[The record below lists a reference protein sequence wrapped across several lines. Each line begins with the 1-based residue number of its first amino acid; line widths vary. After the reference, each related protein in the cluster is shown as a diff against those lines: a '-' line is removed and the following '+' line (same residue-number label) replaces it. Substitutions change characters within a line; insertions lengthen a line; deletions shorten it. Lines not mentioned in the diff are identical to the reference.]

1 MKQEEFYEELIGF
14 SDLKINS
21 IEKTVSKYIFHCELK
36 STDAICP
43 NCLKK
48 TSQINQVE
56 PRKVQDL
63 KISEREVWLHLKIKQ
78 YHCSDCNRY
87 FLDNPEWISS
97 GKSYTKRQS
106 KWIFELCQKQSF
118 SQVGALV
125 NLSYRTVERLFY
137 NEAKQQINLEKR
149 YAQVRRLGIDEIS
162 NRKGKKDYVCVLV
175 DLDRGIE
182 LDVLPNRKKETL
194 IAHFQSLGQDFCN
207 QIEVVCSDIWKTYIN
222 VAKELFP
229 NAEIVID
236 RFHVVKSLND
246 VLDNLRKKL
255 RREFKDEEAF
265 KSIKWKLFK
274 RSEKCSEEDKK
285 LLQNAF
291 DKSWLLEEIYN
302 LRNTF
307 NSMFDIAQSKV
318 ELEEQINLWIQF
330 AEQFNFEP
338 LDVFI
343 KTLSNW
349 KTYIAAFA
357 SQRVTNAATEG
368 LNNFLR
374 YFKRI
379 SFGLPKFEHMR
390 LRILIATS

>member
-21 IEKTVSKYIFHCELK
+21 IEQTVSKYIFHCELK

-330 AEQFNFEP
+330 AEQINFEP

>member
-63 KISEREVWLHLKIKQ
+63 KISEREVWLHLKINQ
-78 YHCSDCNRY
+78 YLCSDCNHY

-207 QIEVVCSDIWKTYIN
+207 QIEMVCSDIWKTYIN

-285 LLQNAF
+285 LLQYAF

-318 ELEEQINLWIQF
+318 ELEEQI
-330 AEQFNFEP
+330 NFEP